1 MLPNLGYLLANQMD
15 TRKKARLN
23 PKAREA
29 KVRAAVDKGL
39 SQTLRDGGSSHEL
52 DSKRIRINCQLP
64 TPITGV
70 EDPPDPPDA
79 ARPIGIRGAL
89 SWTA

>member
-29 KVRAAVDKGL
+29 KVRAAVDKEL
-39 SQTLRDGGSSHEL
+39 S
-52 DSKRIRINCQLP
+52 
-64 TPITGV
+64 
-70 EDPPDPPDA
+70 
-79 ARPIGIRGAL
+79 
-89 SWTA
+89 